1 MNTELQTPAAPLP
14 RYRER
19 KTQRHR
25 DLVCLF
31 SLSGRKKMRRL
42 LEIFGVVFQA
52 GTLQVA
58 LLFMRYSRVY
68 PLQAVGISTE
78 ILDWFTTLMMLH
90 LPHWQIS
97 FNIITRP
104 LFEAVGSF

>member
-1 MNTELQTPAAPLP
+1 
-14 RYRER
+14 
-19 KTQRHR
+19 
-25 DLVCLF
+25 
-31 SLSGRKKMRRL
+31 MRRL